1 MADFLDFLLSSPVK
15 SPQPI
20 EITSTTT
27 LEDIIAATIQPE
39 STYSTTDSS
48 TVETTNTSTNETTNS
63 EDDDE
68 TLAAAILAEATTD
81 GLDSTPTTQR
91 SYSATSPAPE
101 SRLADSLTDLLGP
114 PPPEKPLIPNTVFS
128 ELQTLLKDELKQQ
141 TMPETLMKMLQP
153 KTSVFNREQQLQ
165 QQFNKLTSYNSTE
178 VQQLSSFFK
187 YQSAIIE
194 TERYQKLHQHAT
206 KPCLRDSINLHY
218 DEQLHKVI
226 DRVEVS
232 VSVLQTATKTQP
244 STANSIVTSRPAS
257 FRRRPTLTRHAVT
270 LMENWYQ
277 LNIHHPYPDQDIVRS
292 IALQGDIREDQ
303 VKKWFA
309 NKRSRSQNTSRKMS
323 TQLHRH
329 SYRPY

>member
-1 MADFLDFLLSSPVK
+1 MADFLDFLLSSPTK
-15 SPQPI
+15 SPQPT
-20 EITSTTT
+20 EITSSTT

-39 STYSTTDSS
+39 SIFSTTDSS
-48 TVETTNTSTNETTNS
+48 TDKITNSPTNETTNS
-63 EDDDE
+63 DDDDE
-68 TLAAAILAEATTD
+68 ALAAAILAEATAED
-81 GLDSTPTTQR
+81 LDTTPTT
-91 SYSATSPAPE
+91 TD
-101 SRLADSLTDLLGP
+101 SRLADTLTGLLGP
-114 PPPEKPLIPNTVFS
+114 PPPEKPLIPNTCFS

-165 QQFNKLTSYNSTE
+165 HQFNKLNSHNSTD

-232 VSVLQTATKTQP
+232 VSVLQKATQTQSSTTNNNFTTKP
-244 STANSIVTSRPAS
+244 SST
-257 FRRRPTLTRHAVT
+257 RRRPTLTRHAVT

-277 LNIHHPYPDQDIVRS
+277 LNIHHPYADQDTVRS
-292 IALQGDIREDQ
+292 FALQGDIREDQ

-309 NKRSRSQNTSRKMS
+309 NKRSRNQNTSRKMS